1 MMVISVF
8 QADPDVFNSLDG
20 NWLKQAQYLNSFHPN
35 FNIFYLWATNIW
47 VYSELIVMLT
57 NKRKRAI
64 HDYIAGTVIVQAKY
78 APKIWD
84 AMYQPT
90 EPQPQQG
97 EIFSNDSGLH

>member
-90 EPQPQQG
+90 EPQPQENQDNNG
-97 EIFSNDSGLH
+97 ITD